1 MFGIFSGV
9 DLAIFLISLINV
21 VLVLAVPAAVIYVIY
36 LLRRIA
42 MNTSPDNTSK
52 RR

>member
-1 MFGIFSGV
+1 MFEKSIAL
-9 DLAIFLISLINV
+9 DLGLFLLSLINV
-21 VLVLAVPAAVIYVIY
+21 VLALAIPAAVIYVIY